1 MNAKILL
8 KILGFVLCF
17 EAILMI
23 PSIIISN
30 ISGQY
35 DFIALLL
42 AFIIMLILGIP
53 CVLIKTQRKRM
64 YIKDG
69 LIAVA
74 FSWILL
80 CIAGCL
86 PFYISGA
93 IPSFIDSLFE
103 TISGFTTTGASILND
118 IEAIPKGLLF
128 WRSTT
133 QWIGGMGVLVFAL
146 AVVPSITDSGINIM
160 RAESPGPS
168 TSKLVPRLR
177 KTAIILYLIYTSL
190 TILEVIC
197 LKIAG
202 MSFYDAFLHAMS
214 TAATGGFSN
223 QNTSIGSYNSVAIEM
238 IITVFM
244 YLFGINFA
252 IYFAVLT
259 KNFSSALKS
268 EELRIYTA
276 IMLMAYILIT
286 VNILNLYDGNVLTAL
301 RYSSFQA
308 TSIMTTTG
316 FSSADFNLWPSFSK
330 SIILLLMMIG
340 ASASST
346 GGGIKVIRIIIM
358 FKALRISFKK
368 LTHPNIVKTVSID
381 SHTVD
386 NATVLNV
393 LIFILLYIVVIII
406 STLLLSLEN
415 FDFMTTFSSVLTMI
429 GNTGPG
435 LEMVGPMSNYTIYS
449 GFSKIVM
456 SLCMLIGRLEI
467 LPILFLFIPN
477 KRSYLK

>member
-1 MNAKILL
+1 MNIKILV

-17 EAILMI
+17 EAIFML
-23 PSIIISN
+23 PSTAISYAA
-30 ISGQY
+30 GQY
-35 DFIALLL
+35 DFLSFLLIFALML
-42 AFIIMLILGIP
+42 AIGIP
-53 CVLIKTQRKRM
+53 CSLLNVKRTKL
-64 YIKDG
+64 YAKDG
-69 LIAVA
+69 LTAVA
-74 FSWILL
+74 LSWILL
-80 CIAGCL
+80 CVAGCL

-118 IEAIPKGLLF
+118 IESIPKGLLF

-160 RAESPGPS
+160 KAESPGPS

-223 QNTSIGSYNSVAIEM
+223 QNTSIGAYNSVAIEM

-259 KNFSSALKS
+259 KNFRNAFKS
-268 EELRIYTA
+268 VELRIYTA
-276 IMLMAYILIT
+276 IMLAAYILIT
-286 VNILNLYDGNVLTAL
+286 VNILNLYDGHILTAL

-316 FSSADFNLWPSFSK
+316 FSSTDFNIWPSFSK

-358 FKALRISFKK
+358 FKSLGISFKK
-368 LTHPNIVKTVSID
+368 IFHPNIVKTVSID
-381 SHTVD
+381 EHAVD
-386 NATVLNV
+386 NNTIFNV
-393 LIFILLYIVVIII
+393 LLFILLYIIVIII
-406 STLLLSLEN
+406 ATLLLSIEN

-477 KRSYLK
+477 KRSYIK